1 MTAGEK
7 SERPAD
13 PHTMDSSLAAAA
25 AQAAVV
31 LAGCEGAAKD
41 LWTPEQV
48 AWRRAA
54 YLRAVEAYLRATLP
68 RFPVDPRAV
77 ARDPYLRPFR
87 HSYEDAPEGAPL
99 ADPLG
104 VVYADPLAVAAA
116 AARPSRIAGVA
127 LTGCRTVAPLA
138 EARAALFGAGFV
150 WSADFPIAAVRTDD
164 GDILVRHPNNTWTTI
179 AATNIAVP
187 LEIVTPRPA
196 APAATTVAPAATMVV
211 PTAPAEQA
219 SALKGARGEAR
230 VYEILARRFAVR
242 DVSHRARSSDM
253 IVQAP
258 SCKVLVDAKDYAAAV
273 PDKEVQKFRRDLG
286 ARAAD
291 AGVLVSLSS
300 AIVGVRGTLV
310 AALEALP
317 LEGRVVPVVYVASDH
332 EDVLAAAVDLAVHLA
347 KFRTLD
353 GLHPRD
359 ALEAY
364 VAGLEEV
371 GDLIENARADL
382 GRLASETSSGFG
394 GVLERVG
401 HALRDHRRIV
411 RAQRAAIEEPELVV
425 DSRDMYDTLLARYP
439 SLAGV
444 ETLAREVLA
453 ALGDDRLG
461 DLRAEARWH
470 LLKAKAVHIA
480 SGAFFGF
487 FKSRTD
493 FGRPLAR
500 IAPGRVAAI
509 VARHPKKVRIADE
522 ALALELDDATLID
535 AVGLAEA

>member
-31 LAGCEGAAKD
+31 LAGCESAAKD

-77 ARDPYLRPFR
+77 ADDPYLRPFR

-138 EARAALFGAGFV
+138 EARTALFGAGFV
-150 WSADFPIAAVRTDD
+150 WSADFPIAAVRTDG

-179 AATNIAVP
+179 ATTNIAAP
-187 LEIVTPRPA
+187 IEIITPRLA
-196 APAATTVAPAATMVV
+196 APEATIAPVAAMV
-211 PTAPAEQA
+211 APAEQA

-300 AIVGVRGTLV
+300 AIVGIRGTLV

-382 GRLASETSSGFG
+382 GRLASETSAGFG
-394 GVLERVG
+394 GALERIG

-411 RAQRAAIEEPELVV
+411 RAQRAAIEEPELVAG
-425 DSRDMYDTLLARYP
+425 SHDMYDTLLARYP

-453 ALGDDRLG
+453 ALSDDRLG
-461 DLRAEARWH
+461 DLRASARWH
-470 LLKAKAVHIA
+470 LLKAKAVHVA
-480 SGAFFGF
+480 TGAFFGF

-522 ALALELDDATLID
+522 SLALELDDATLID
-535 AVGLAEA
+535 AVDLAGA